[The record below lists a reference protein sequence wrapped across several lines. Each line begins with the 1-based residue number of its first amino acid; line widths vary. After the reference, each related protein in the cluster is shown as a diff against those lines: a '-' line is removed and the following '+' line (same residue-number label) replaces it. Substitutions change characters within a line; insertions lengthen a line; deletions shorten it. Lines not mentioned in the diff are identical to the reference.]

1 MHYFKTTTK
10 TLLLAGIISSCM
22 PNEPVEET
30 RLKDTFKENFTI
42 GAALNQ
48 RQTKNLTQQEERI
61 LFQHFNSITA
71 ENLLKWG
78 SVHPQLNTYNFE
90 PADQFV
96 ELGEKMDAFI
106 VGHTLVWHNQ
116 TPNWVFEDEEG
127 NPLEKEALLER
138 MKDHIRTV
146 AGRYKGRIHGW
157 DVVNEAIFDDGEY
170 RTSHWYNI
178 TGKDFIKQ
186 AFQTASEVD
195 PDMELYYNDY
205 NMWKPAKR
213 NRAIELAKEL
223 RAEGIKIDG
232 IGMQG
237 HYGLESPTLEEIE
250 NSILAIANAGFDV
263 MFTEVDIDVLPNPVN
278 RHGADI
284 DATFEYE
291 EQYNP
296 YPTELPEDVQQKLAE
311 RYRELFELF
320 LKHEDKISRVTFW
333 GLTDQDSW
341 LNNWPIRGRTAYPL
355 LFDKEGTPKDDIINK
370 LTDLKK

>member
-1 MHYFKTTTK
+1 MHNLYTTTK
-10 TLLLAGIISSCM
+10 ILLLAGLISLLPSD
-22 PNEPVEET
+22 PAENKA
-30 RLKDTFKENFTI
+30 LKDTFEDHFTI
-42 GAALNQ
+42 GAALNHQ
-48 RQTKNLTQQEERI
+48 QVRKLGQQEEKI
-61 LFQHFNSITA
+61 LFKHFNSITA

-78 SVHPQLNTYNFE
+78 NIHPKLDTYNFG

-116 TPNWVFEDEEG
+116 TPDWVFEDAEG
-127 NPLEKEALLER
+127 KPLQKDALLER
-138 MKDHIRTV
+138 MKDHIKAV

-157 DVVNEAIFDDGEY
+157 DVVNEAIFDDGNY

-178 TGKDFIKQ
+178 TGKDFIKE
-186 AFQTASEVD
+186 AFKTASEVD

-213 NRAIELAKEL
+213 NTAIELAKEL
-223 RAEGIKIDG
+223 RAEGIRIDG

-237 HYGLESPTLEEIE
+237 HYGLESPSLEDIE
-250 NSILAIANAGFDV
+250 NSILAIADAGFDV

-291 EQYNP
+291 EKYNP
-296 YPTELPEDVQQKLAE
+296 YPSELPADVQQKLAD
-311 RYRELFELF
+311 RYKELFELF

-341 LNNWPIRGRTAYPL
+341 LNNWPIQGRTAYPL
-355 LFDKEGTPKDDIINK
+355 LFDKDGYPKEDAIRKINE
-370 LTDLKK
+370 LKR